1 MKKLFLNQTNFS
13 NLVGAKASELTRMI
27 NKITGVN
34 KDITES
40 SFANTFIVNGDSMGF
55 AYADTDQPI
64 AIIKSFLYAVTTYL
78 SKQKIANEEEAVAFI
93 FSDTAGN
100 FKFGA
105 YVFYV
110 VNENEDTG
118 SWKYA
123 MTLNKEDID
132 ELDRDLKLKKLTYDE
147 EFKIIYRDES
157 YDKGSI
163 EFPKETFMHDSIILI
178 IDSLVQVL
186 DSIAV
191 EGEQVD
197 IEMPELMIATVETK
211 NDVKE
216 LSITPGS
223 RLKEIIK
230 NYDIDVAE

>member
-1 MKKLFLNQTNFS
+1 
-13 NLVGAKASELTRMI
+13 
-27 NKITGVN
+27 
-34 KDITES
+34 
-40 SFANTFIVNGDSMGF
+40 
-55 AYADTDQPI
+55 
-64 AIIKSFLYAVTTYL
+64 
-78 SKQKIANEEEAVAFI
+78 
-93 FSDTAGN
+93 
-100 FKFGA
+100 
-105 YVFYV
+105 
-110 VNENEDTG
+110 
-118 SWKYA
+118 
-123 MTLNKEDID
+123 
-132 ELDRDLKLKKLTYDE
+132 
-147 EFKIIYRDES
+147 
-157 YDKGSI
+157 
-163 EFPKETFMHDSIILI
+163 MHDSIILI